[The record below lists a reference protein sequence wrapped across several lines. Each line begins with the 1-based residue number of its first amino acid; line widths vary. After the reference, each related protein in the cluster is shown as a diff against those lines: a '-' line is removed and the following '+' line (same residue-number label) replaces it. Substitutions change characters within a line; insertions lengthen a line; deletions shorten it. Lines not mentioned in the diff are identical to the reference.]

1 MGLYSGKG
9 HSVRAEAK
17 ALRIRYHLSTTLT
30 VQNKIVHKVEA
41 VTDNDKGKLI
51 CQKLHLLQEVLD
63 LVVDVV
69 VSLCRFPGPCKFDQ
83 CRHILKLHLGILTEH
98 NDEARVVV
106 ETCS

>member
-1 MGLYSGKG
+1 M
-9 HSVRAEAK
+9 
-17 ALRIRYHLSTTLT
+17 
-30 VQNKIVHKVEA
+30 HKVEA

-51 CQKLHLLQEVLD
+51 HPELCLLQEVLD

-69 VSLCRFPGPCKFDQ
+69 VALCRFTGPCEFDQ
-83 CRHILKLHLGILTEH
+83 CGHILKLHLGVLTER